1 MSTCLPSA
9 IAGERLASRK
19 AVPEILP
26 LLRLTGTCRNL
37 FGPVD
42 HDELKRE
49 LTSKLR
55 EISQRDQLRWN
66 FDFSEGQPL
75 SGDLKWEE
83 SPAEDCPEFYRE
95 KTAVSKRTFVDLPTT
110 ERIVAPNCGSR
121 TMKDLN
127 HKNKTAKFNRRKLS
141 RKTVARTQ
149 TKRLTDMRITG
160 KQYATLTTMSIHLKI
175 IMSIHFKKQ
184 SVHVFNLV
192 NLFSCRLLW
201 EAKENGHR
209 P

>member
-9 IAGERLASRK
+9 IASRK

-26 LLRLTGTCRNL
+26 LLKLTGTCRNL

-75 SGDLKWEE
+75 NGDLKWEE

-95 KTAVSKRTFVDLPTT
+95 KTAVSKRPFVDLPTT
-110 ERIVAPNCGSR
+110 ERIVPKCGSR

-127 HKNKTAKFNRRKLS
+127 QENKTAMCNRRKLS

-149 TKRLTDMRITG
+149 TKRLTDMRITDFYG
-160 KQYATLTTMSIHLKI
+160 KR
-175 IMSIHFKKQ
+175 KKTD
-184 SVHVFNLV
+184 SVH
-192 NLFSCRLLW
+192 
-201 EAKENGHR
+201 KESRNIL
-209 P
+209 

>member
-9 IAGERLASRK
+9 IASGK

-26 LLRLTGTCRNL
+26 LLKLTGTCRNL

-55 EISQRDQLRWN
+55 EISQRDQQRWN
-66 FDFSEGQPL
+66 FDFREGQPL
-75 SGDLKWEE
+75 DGHLKWEE

-95 KTAVSKRTFVDLPTT
+95 KTAVSKRPFVDLPTT
-110 ERIVAPNCGSR
+110 EIIVAPKCGSR
-121 TMKDLN
+121 SMKDLN
-127 HKNKTAKFNRRKLS
+127 HKKKTAKCNRRKLS

-149 TKRLTDMRITG
+149 TKRLTDMRITDFYG
-160 KQYATLTTMSIHLKI
+160 KR
-175 IMSIHFKKQ
+175 KKTD
-184 SVHVFNLV
+184 SVH
-192 NLFSCRLLW
+192 
-201 EAKENGHR
+201 KESRNIL
-209 P
+209 